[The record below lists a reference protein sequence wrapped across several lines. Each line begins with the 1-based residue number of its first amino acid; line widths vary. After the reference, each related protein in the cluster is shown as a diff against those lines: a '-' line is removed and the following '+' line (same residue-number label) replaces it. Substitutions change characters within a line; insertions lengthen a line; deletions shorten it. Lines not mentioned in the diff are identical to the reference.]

1 MRKKKMIVPILAAM
15 CMSLTACVE
24 NPEEDIVQNKDFDVM
39 IEEAE
44 NTAEDAVYYEEV
56 VEEVIENAKVYQT
69 EIIDES
75 LGVEVYVDADI
86 IIPEVEKLSVYRV
99 SQQEISQEFLDKVRE
114 TISPGVSYCDGSV
127 TSIATKAEV
136 AINIQGLKEELKTC
150 GDDLVEEYER
160 LLEELEIQYENA
172 PETIDITAYPSDNL
186 IHSVEEKYNSNPND
200 GYYSWQYSMTPSAKV
215 FYGMS
220 DGADGHCRALYLQ
233 NNCDYGN
240 CIRYESTRNGYA
252 WISAVYLE
260 DGIVDAPKNEDGN
273 IEFSESQKPVG
284 VEATLFDNETLT
296 ISETDARAVA
306 DKLMIDLGLD
316 EYTYCEGGIYCEIP
330 EIRFKDGE
338 TFVLYYDGVGY
349 REIYEFV
356 YMRNIDGVFV
366 DNTAGEK
373 FKEGWSDDVYNKQ
386 IWGGEAV
393 IIYVNDDGIVGFKY
407 MSPISV
413 GETLVEK
420 ASIKSFEEVKEI
432 FEQMVVIDN
441 APIDGSV
448 TIEVD
453 SVELVYARI
462 SEKDSFDTGVLV
474 PVWNFSGTMTSEYG
488 LVTEGTVLS
497 INAIDGSVI
506 DWELGY

>member
-1 MRKKKMIVPILAAM
+1 MRKKKMIVPILTAM

-44 NTAEDAVYYEEV
+44 NTAEDAVYYEDV
-56 VEEVIENAKVYQT
+56 MEEVIENAEVYQT

-114 TISPGVSYCDGSV
+114 TISPGVSYYDGSIMNIR
-127 TSIATKAEV
+127 TKDSIASE
-136 AINIQGLKEELKTC
+136 IQDFKEFMEECESETLA
-150 GDDLVEEYER
+150 EEYQR
-160 LLEELEIQYENA
+160 YIEELEMLYETA

-186 IHSVEEKYNSNPND
+186 IHSVEEKYNSNPED
-200 GYYSWQYSMTPSAKV
+200 DYYSWQYSLTPSANV
-215 FYGMS
+215 FYGIS
-220 DGADGHCRALYLQ
+220 DGADGHCRTLYLQ

-252 WISAVYLE
+252 FATAVVVE
-260 DGIVDAPKNEDGN
+260 DGIIDELKGDNELPELEDWQVADGCSVYLYDN
-273 IEFSESQKPVG
+273 ESLSISES
-284 VEATLFDNETLT
+284 
-296 ISETDARAVA
+296 DARVKA
-306 DKLMIDLGLD
+306 DKLITDLGLA
-316 EYTYCEGGIYCEIP
+316 EYEYYDGGLYFENP
-330 EIRFKDGE
+330 DMRFKDGE
-338 TFVLYYDGVGY
+338 TYSFDGTIGY

-356 YMRNIDGVFV
+356 YMRKMDGVFV
-366 DNTAGEK
+366 DNTAGAK
-373 FKEGWSDDVYNKQ
+373 LTDGWVEDSYVKKL
-386 IWGGEAV
+386 WSGEAV
-393 IIYVNDDGIVGFKY
+393 VVYVNDDGIVGFKY
-407 MSPISV
+407 LSPITV
-413 GETLVEK
+413 NETIVDK
-420 ASIKSFEEVKEI
+420 ASIKSFDEVKDI

-441 APIDGSV
+441 APEKGSV

-453 SVELVYARI
+453 RIELVYARI

-474 PVWNFSGTMTSEYG
+474 PVWNFWGKTTDESGW
-488 LVTEGTVLS
+488 VTEGTVLS